1 MAKNDSYYY
10 FLEGECEEHI
20 FPFLKKY
27 YIKSGKKMKLNLIQ
41 NKISKAITR
50 TFKSNTVV
58 VIVFD
63 TDTSTGVSILEYNIA
78 ELKKEKNVKDII
90 LIPQVKNFEDEL
102 KKSTNIRQIK
112 EFTGSLSNSDFKR
125 DFLKITNLESKFK
138 MHKFDIKK
146 FWASNPT
153 DLYQSL
159 KNMSE
164 KIKL

>member
-102 KKSTNIRQIK
+102 KKSTNIIK
-112 EFTGSLSNSDFKR
+112 
-125 DFLKITNLESKFK
+125 
-138 MHKFDIKK
+138 
-146 FWASNPT
+146 
-153 DLYQSL
+153 
-159 KNMSE
+159 
-164 KIKL
+164 